1 MKIKK
6 LAIKSHDSRATPGK
20 ILTYVYKYINFT
32 KVKDFLGLLQQRA
45 RKKISSTVTFF
56 WLILLSKVS
65 FLAGPSQFI
74 FSKPFFFMVQDHLW
88 NFLPSLNWNKKKNQE
103 LTTNLQ

>member
-32 KVKDFLGLLQQRA
+32 KVKDFLGLLEQRA

-74 FSKPFFFMVQDHLW
+74 FSKSFFTCMVQDHRW
-88 NFLPSLNWNKKKNQE
+88 NFLPSLNWN
-103 LTTNLQ
+103 